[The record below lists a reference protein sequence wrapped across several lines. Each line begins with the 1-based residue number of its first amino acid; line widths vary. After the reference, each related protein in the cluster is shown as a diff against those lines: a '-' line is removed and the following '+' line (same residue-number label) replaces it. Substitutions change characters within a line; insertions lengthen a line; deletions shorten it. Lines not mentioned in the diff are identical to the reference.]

1 MKIQDRVKGT
11 IFFCKAEFR
20 NGNYYHLGICPEHT
34 RAYGVDE
41 KDIVD
46 LKCEIIDD
54 DVEVNNLY
62 KDKKY
67 DPKSV
72 DYFGFIKYDEEDKY
86 WDISMIYPCLTL
98 YHMCF
103 PYGADAERFYNNDIK
118 DIFTYKITHHKGDR
132 RAYNVRL
139 KVEQV

>member
-1 MKIQDRVKGT
+1 MKISDRVKGT
-11 IFFCKAEFR
+11 TFYCKAEFR
-20 NGNYYHLGICPEHT
+20 NGNYFHLGIYPEHAS
-34 RAYGVDE
+34 AYGVDK
-41 KDIVD
+41 KDIVN

-62 KDKKY
+62 KDKNY
-67 DPKSV
+67 NPKSV

-103 PYGADAERFYNNDIK
+103 PYGADSERFYSSDIK
-118 DIFTYKITHHKGDR
+118 DIFTYKIIHHKGDR